1 MDLSSGLTP
10 SNINGIIPNVANN
23 HWFTY
28 VVGPATFISMSTE
41 AYFFY
46 QGYEAQYAFMDSVLS
61 KVDRTVTPW
70 VIVYG
75 HRSIYCS
82 CDTDC
87 DSDATTV
94 REGVN
99 GVAGMESLLSKYKVD
114 MWINGHEHDY
124 GKKKRRRR
132 KLCQPRVSN
141 PFLHSLITNRE
152 KLSYL

>member
-1 MDLSSGLTP
+1 
-10 SNINGIIPNVANN
+10 
-23 HWFTY
+23 
-28 VVGPATFISMSTE
+28 MSTE

-46 QGYEAQYAFMDSVLS
+46 QGYEAQYAYMDSVLS

-99 GVAGMESLLSKYKVD
+99 GVASMETLLNKYKVGI
-114 MWINGHEHDY
+114 WINGHEHDY
-124 GKKKRRRR
+124 GKKKEEEEG
-132 KLCQPRVSN
+132 KDHFVY
-141 PFLHSLITNRE
+141 
-152 KLSYL
+152 KVY